1 MTTHNE
7 GRLADLTRNCRCE
20 ELKAKLDW
28 VLAERDATFALML
41 RRANEAEAENERLRL
56 LLTECAED
64 IRSYVDHEY
73 PEASRAQYPSI
84 ERRWIRDMELVWRVR
99 AAVETKGTG
108 DE

>member
-1 MTTHNE
+1 MTTHPE
-7 GRLADLTRNCRCE
+7 GRKALTDKDLADLTQRLAETAIERNCRCE
-20 ELKAKLDW
+20 G
-28 VLAERDATFALML
+28 
-41 RRANEAEAENERLRL
+41 AEAENERLRL